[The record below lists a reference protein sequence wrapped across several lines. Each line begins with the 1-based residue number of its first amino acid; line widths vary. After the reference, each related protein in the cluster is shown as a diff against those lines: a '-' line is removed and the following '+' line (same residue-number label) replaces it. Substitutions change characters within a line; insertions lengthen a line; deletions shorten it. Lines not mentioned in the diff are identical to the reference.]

1 MHTTLNKI
9 HEQCECVRGW
19 NAMLN
24 YLHKSAPDDDPIQM
38 RKVYEAVGL
47 QGAIWALRTLDGA
60 EVEKAEFYKF
70 CKTPATPEEVT
81 IKFLELFGD

>member
-1 MHTTLNKI
+1 MKTTLNKI
-9 HEQCECVRGW
+9 HEKCECVRGW

-24 YLHKSAPDDDPIQM
+24 YLHKSAPDDDPIPM

-47 QGAIWALRTLDGA
+47 QGAIWALRAVDGA
-60 EVEKAEFYKF
+60 AAEKVEFYKF
-70 CKTPATPEEVT
+70 CSTPATQEEIT